1 MRINWS
7 IHMDKASY
15 LVGLV
20 VTFTP
25 ELPTYGGETRA
36 RESTKARRRQLME
49 VLHTTYNMLHMELRM
64 RNYSA
69 WYNEH
74 LLEKQCTCA
83 DCDSTSTECSKN
95 RVGPS
100 YGRCIAI
107 EVMACMS
114 PRNKSSSSVSRRSS
128 LRERGANH

>member
-1 MRINWS
+1 MRLNWS

-36 RESTKARRRQLME
+36 RESTEARRQELMQ
-49 VLHTTYNMLHMELRM
+49 VMHTTYNMLHMELRM
-64 RNYSA
+64 QNYFA
-69 WYNEH
+69 KNNEH

-83 DCDSTSTECSKN
+83 HCISTSTECDKN

-100 YGRCIAI
+100 YEKYIAI
-107 EVMACMS
+107 LVLACLS
-114 PRNKSSSSVSRRSS
+114 PRNKASSSLSKGSS
-128 LRERGANH
+128 LKQRGGND